1 MELREANKSS
11 DLIKLERL
19 GFWHADKNEAERL
32 INVLNAV
39 EIGRI
44 VTRDIGGSDPER
56 MAAGNVL
63 AYVKKVFEST
73 NIKVDHDDF
82 KIGCIVGKN

>member
-1 MELREANKSS
+1 MELREAHKTS

-19 GFWHADKNEAERL
+19 GFWHADKDEAERL

-63 AYVKKVFEST
+63 NFVRKVLDST
-73 NIKVDHDDF
+73 NIKVENKTNKKF
-82 KIGCIVGKN
+82 ESLQQ

>member
-1 MELREANKSS
+1 MREANKTS
-11 DLIKLERL
+11 DLLKIERL
-19 GFWHADKNEAERL
+19 GFWHADKDEAERV

-63 AYVKKVFEST
+63 AYVKKILEST
-73 NIKVDHDDF
+73 NIKV
-82 KIGCIVGKN
+82 G